1 MSDEQTDRKYEKTI
15 TLAKLKASDFRL
27 WVSETEITLAVY
39 NYYDVITGV
48 EKDPTPTNGD
58 NITPALRKQ
67 IANWQTRHSLAR
79 EALLRSLERSELLKV
94 HNLRLMRSGVVSAL
108 STEGHLMSFVPRQ
121 SSSSIRFEKF
131 PRRRSKITSTNS

>member
-15 TLAKLKASDFRL
+15 TLAKLKPSDFRL

-58 NITPALRKQ
+58 NITPAVQLDLTGNTSIIPTLCKQ
-67 IANWQTRHSLAR
+67 I
-79 EALLRSLERSELLKV
+79 
-94 HNLRLMRSGVVSAL
+94 G
-108 STEGHLMSFVPRQ
+108 
-121 SSSSIRFEKF
+121 
-131 PRRRSKITSTNS
+131 TNAIHFQ